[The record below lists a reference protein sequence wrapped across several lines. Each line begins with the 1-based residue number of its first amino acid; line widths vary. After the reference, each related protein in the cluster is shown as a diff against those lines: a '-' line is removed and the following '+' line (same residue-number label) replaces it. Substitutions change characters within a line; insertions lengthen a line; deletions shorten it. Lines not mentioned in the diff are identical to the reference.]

1 MHAREVSRESI
12 RVYVKE
18 RCSFVM
24 MVDDRRMGV
33 NQAGSGMW
41 EDKLLVLKCRHGSR
55 EAMGRI
61 YLKYKDYLLTLARGL
76 LSERAAAE
84 DVVHD
89 VFVRFAESTAT
100 FRLTGSLKGY
110 LATCTANQARDLIRA
125 RRAEGPAP
133 AIWNTK
139 DGDSPEAEAVATEQ
153 RVQLQQALAQLPYEQ
168 REAVLLHLKAGM
180 RFKDIARLQRVSL
193 STTHGRYRYGLDK
206 LRSLLDSE
214 EHR

>member
-1 MHAREVSRESI
+1 
-12 RVYVKE
+12 
-18 RCSFVM
+18 
-24 MVDDRRMGV
+24 
-33 NQAGSGMW
+33 MW

-61 YLKYKDYLLTLARGL
+61 YLNYKDYLLTLARGL
-76 LSERAAAE
+76 LGERAAAE

-89 VFVRFAESTAT
+89 VFVRFAESAAT

-110 LATCTANQARDLIRA
+110 LATCTANLARDQIRTRA
-125 RRAEGPAP
+125 RRAEGPTP
-133 AIWNTK
+133 AGWNAK
-139 DGDSPEAEAVATEQ
+139 DGDRPDTQAVATEQ

-168 REAVLLHLKAGM
+168 REAVLLHLKAEM
-180 RFKDIARLQRVSL
+180 KFKDIARLQRVSL

-214 EHR
+214 VHQ

>member
-1 MHAREVSRESI
+1 
-12 RVYVKE
+12 
-18 RCSFVM
+18 
-24 MVDDRRMGV
+24 
-33 NQAGSGMW
+33 MW

-76 LSERAAAE
+76 LGERAAAE

-89 VFVRFAESTAT
+89 VFVRFAESVAA

-110 LATCTANQARDLIRA
+110 LATCTANLARDQVRA
-125 RRAEGPAP
+125 RVRRAEGLAP
-133 AIWNTK
+133 VAWNT
-139 DGDSPEAEAVATEQ
+139 GDEKGPEARAVATEQ
-153 RVQLQQALAQLPYEQ
+153 RVQLREALAQLPYEQ
-168 REAVLLHLKAGM
+168 REAVLLHLKADM
-180 RFKDIARLQRVSL
+180 KFKDIARLQQVSL